1 MAFYQCSI
9 VTLYRIC
16 TVFNLLL
23 LDAHIA
29 FNLENYT
36 QGQLKVTK
44 MKLIYD
50 ILLMFNSHYLIC
62 SFQVLAIRRCTC
74 SNLTLKIVL
83 KVKLKA
89 NKMNHIY
96 DFLLKFGSLP
106 YIYIYN
112 KLRGI
117 PVLKSYANLHFR

>member
-1 MAFYQCSI
+1 MTFYQCSI

-16 TVFNLLL
+16 TVFNLLP

-29 FNLENYT
+29 FDLENYT

-44 MKLIYD
+44 MKPIYD
-50 ILLMFNSHYLIC
+50 ILLMFNIHYLIC
-62 SFQVLAIRRCTC
+62 SFQVIAIRRCTC

-89 NKMNHIY
+89 NKMNHIC

-106 YIYIYN
+106 YIFN

-117 PVLKSYANLHFR
+117 PVLKSYAN